1 MSQKY
6 SYQTNQQKYNFI
18 LKVYNRIMFLLHI
31 FFSPKYTM
39 KTLCC
44 TNIQQ
49 IIFMFFP
56 PCIYARESY
65 FLVSY
70 IVANHALNPCWL

>member
-18 LKVYNRIMFLLHI
+18 LKVYNRIMFLLRI

-39 KTLCC
+39 KTLLYKYT
-44 TNIQQ
+44 TNHFYVFSALYICEG
-49 IIFMFFP
+49 IVFP
-56 PCIYARESY
+56 C
-65 FLVSY
+65 
-70 IVANHALNPCWL
+70 